1 MSVWRFI
8 SALAFLLGGSFALA
22 ASPLDR
28 SAVAPSDTIVITSQS
43 LVFKNQENTA
53 VFEGKVVMTKVDF
66 TMHADQMVVHFE
78 GTSGAASKGGS
89 KGSSSAQTRPSGPE
103 TPTLGNRAIS
113 LIEAVGNVVMQ
124 QGGKKA
130 KSKKAVLSQHD
141 EKLVLTGDPEVWEK
155 GYHISGVKMTM
166 FLKED
171 RSIVEGSR
179 VVISE
184 SEADSR

>member
-1 MSVWRFI
+1 MCMWRFI
-8 SALAFLLGGSFALA
+8 SVFAFLLGGTMVLA
-22 ASPLDR
+22 APPLDR
-28 SAVAPSDTIVITSQS
+28 SVVSPADTIVITSQS
-43 LVFKNQENTA
+43 LVFKNQENMA

-78 GTSGAASKGGS
+78 GTSPAGAKAGTKALP
-89 KGSSSAQTRPSGPE
+89 SSPARPSGTEP
-103 TPTLGNRAIS
+103 PSFGNRAIS
-113 LIEAVGNVVMQ
+113 LIEASGNVVMQ

-141 EKLVLTGDPEVWEK
+141 DKVVLTGDPEVWEK
-155 GYHISGVKMTM
+155 GYHISGVRMTM

-179 VVISE
+179 VVINETEAE
-184 SEADSR
+184 SR